1 MRNMAQ
7 DFAEALKSAQS
18 ERQVAENL
26 LTENYALREKLS
38 KYEEKDESQAP
49 TRRETAELENTGRLE
64 SVKEVDPFD
73 YNMSLEIENC
83 FLKSGA
89 DWNE

>member
-1 MRNMAQ
+1 M
-7 DFAEALKSAQS
+7 
-18 ERQVAENL
+18 
-26 LTENYALREKLS
+26 TENYALREKLS
-38 KYEEKDESQAP
+38 KYEQRDESQVP
-49 TRRETAELENTGRLE
+49 KRRGTAELDNTGRLE

>member
-49 TRRETAELENTGRLE
+49 TRRETA
-64 SVKEVDPFD
+64 
-73 YNMSLEIENC
+73 
-83 FLKSGA
+83 
-89 DWNE
+89 